1 MNQLTLRNIPDD
13 LERAIRD
20 SSKKSGQSINET
32 VLDLLR
38 KGISLSQEG
47 NKQRDLSLMSGTW
60 SQKEFEEFENNI
72 KVCEQID
79 EDIWKK

>member
-13 LERAIRD
+13 LERSIRD
-20 SSKKSGQSINET
+20 YSKKSGQSINKA
-32 VLDLLR
+32 VLELLR
-38 KGISLSQEG
+38 KGIGLPQEG
-47 NKQRDLSLMSGTW
+47 NKQRDLSSISGTW

-79 EDIWKK
+79 EDIWNK

>member
-20 SSKKSGQSINET
+20 SSKKSGQSINKT
-32 VLDLLR
+32 VLDILR
-38 KGISLSQEG
+38 KGIGLPDEG
-47 NKQRDLSLMSGTW
+47 NKHRDLSFVSGTW